1 MTRSARN
8 RPREVWL
15 ARTSIHVATAGRS
28 PVLRQHA
35 LGPDHRVA
43 TEAATIGAPMGPP
56 LPGLA
61 SRPLD
66 SRSAVECLP
75 WAHRI
80 P

>member
-1 MTRSARN
+1 MTRSALN
-8 RPREVWL
+8 RPRDVWL

-43 TEAATIGAPMGPP
+43 IEAAPTGAPMGPP

-66 SRSAVECLP
+66 PRSAVERVP

>member
-1 MTRSARN
+1 MTRSALN

-15 ARTSIHVATAGRS
+15 GRTSIHVATAGRS
-28 PVLRQHA
+28 PGLRQHA
-35 LGPDHRVA
+35 LRPAHRVGI
-43 TEAATIGAPMGPP
+43 EAATIGAPMGPP

-66 SRSAVECLP
+66 SRSAVECVP